1 MHRREQV
8 WDRQVHNALQTN
20 LVEHI
25 WEHCQGWYDDA

>member
-8 WDRQVHNALQTN
+8 WDRQIHNALQRD

-25 WEHCQGWYDDA
+25 WKHCQGWYDDA